1 MAEKANEAAGGVES
15 RWYRTLG
22 SRIWYFLNSLKLTLF
37 ILISL
42 AATSIIG
49 TVIEQNQPVE
59 KYIEAYGEQWTG
71 FIFYAGL
78 HDMYHALWFVALL
91 AMLSVNIVV
100 CTFERFPP
108 KWKSL
113 LEHKND
119 KFDPR
124 LIEKFSHHE
133 TVRVKEGADAVRAKL
148 EDLLKKRKWGVES
161 TVGTGKEFFIYAW
174 RGRMGRLGSDFTHI
188 SLLVI
193 LLGAII
199 GSYYGFKDYTAVTE
213 GRTISVPQAD
223 FKLRL
228 DKFWIDYYDT
238 GQIKQY
244 NSLLTVIDGGKEVL
258 QKQIWVNEPLFYKG
272 IRFYQSSYGQSWNK
286 LAEAEI
292 ALKVK
297 SKDSVGDPVKVK
309 WDTLEPVPGSKYSVK
324 LVGYTGDFAYDEASN
339 TVFSKSAEANNPAI
353 NVEVYDGEKLVS
365 TPWLF
370 MKYPGIFPAIPDS
383 DIDIVYIGHKGLWY
397 SGISINKDPGT
408 NVVWVGTAIMGFGF
422 ILAFFVYHRRVWI
435 YIKEDGGSTEVK
447 IGGTIN
453 KNQLVFERDIR
464 ELTDS
469 IATDAQSR
477 GRR

>member
-1 MAEKANEAAGGVES
+1 MAEKANEAAPGVES

-78 HDMYHALWFVALL
+78 QDMYHALWFLALL

-113 LEHKND
+113 IEKKND
-119 KFDPR
+119 KFDTR

-161 TVGTGKEFFIYAW
+161 TAGKGREFFIYAW

-244 NSLLTVIDGGKEVL
+244 NSLLTLSEGGKEVI
-258 QKQIWVNEPLFYKG
+258 KERHIWVNAPLNYKG
-272 IRFYQSSYGQSWNK
+272 LTFYQSSYGLAYNRVKQAEFFLRDAKTKKTIVPPFQINWNVPYD
-286 LAEAEI
+286 I
-292 ALKVK
+292 PGTDYRITV
-297 SKDSVGDPVKVK
+297 VGFV
-309 WDTLEPVPGSKYSVK
+309 S
-324 LVGYTGDFAYDEASN
+324 DFAFDPN
-339 TVFSKSAEANNPAI
+339 TKTIYPKSAEHNNPAI
-353 NVEVYDGEKLVS
+353 QVEIYKN
-365 TPWLF
+365 
-370 MKYPGIFPAIPDS
+370 IP
-383 DIDIVYIGHKGLWY
+383 VNL
-397 SGISINKDPGT
+397 
-408 NVVWVGTAIMGFGF
+408 
-422 ILAFFVYHRRVWI
+422 
-435 YIKEDGGSTEVK
+435 
-447 IGGTIN
+447 
-453 KNQLVFERDIR
+453 
-464 ELTDS
+464 
-469 IATDAQSR
+469 
-477 GRR
+477 